1 MQTEDNI
8 CKPQF
13 SYMYACMCGFVRCVV
28 LCAGRYIGMLE
39 EHYVCMYICMYVH
52 TYSICMY
59 VCMLDVCMYV
69 HTYVYIGGMCAP
81 VDECAHIRVHA

>member
-1 MQTEDNI
+1 
-8 CKPQF
+8 
-13 SYMYACMCGFVRCVV
+13 
-28 LCAGRYIGMLE
+28 MLE

-81 VDECAHIRVHA
+81 VDVCAHIRVHA